1 MSDERRQFLDLVLY
15 SAVEDANSDI
25 ELTEGN
31 ISQLI
36 DNGVTWANRHLKSD
50 MKLKAIDRSILAEK
64 VRFELENN

>member
-15 SAVEDANSDI
+15 SAVEDANSDM

-31 ISQLI
+31 VSQLI
-36 DNGVTWANRHLKSD
+36 DNGVTWANRNLKSD
-50 MKLKAIDRSILAEK
+50 MELKAIDRTILAEK